1 MAKWD
6 FSELKDAM
14 RTERMWYLIAFE
26 QIEPCLEWMLAE
38 SPAEDTQLALS
49 TCRNRI
55 KALKDELGDA

>member
-6 FSELKDAM
+6 FSELVGAI
-14 RTERMWYLIAFE
+14 RTERQWYLAAFE

-38 SPAEDTQLALS
+38 CPAEDTQLALS

-55 KALKDELGDA
+55 KALKEELGDA